1 MATMGFYFQVDC
13 RGEDNTV
20 YSSMYLGHI
29 SCVGSHGAGNT
40 KTSLIEPLRTQ
51 KMSSSELMAA

>member
-1 MATMGFYFQVDC
+1 MMGFYFQVDR

-20 YSSMYLGHI
+20 SSSMYLGHI

-40 KTSLIEPLRTQ
+40 KTALIDPLRTQ
-51 KMSSSELMAA
+51 KMSSSESMVA